1 MLSYAIKRILG
12 AIPTLFIII
21 TLSFFMM
28 RLAPGGPFDSD
39 RVLPPEIA
47 RNIAAAY
54 DLDKPV
60 YQQYLI
66 YLGKLVRG
74 DFGPSYKI
82 RDFTVSQ
89 LIANGFPVS
98 LKLGL
103 LAITLALAVGTTL
116 GILAALKQN
125 RSPDYS
131 VMTLAMIGITIPAF
145 VTAPLL
151 QLVFGIYGVHLFGL
165 DISLPVGGWNNG
177 ATRNIILPVIV
188 LSLGPIAVIARLTR
202 GSMVEVLRSNF
213 IRTARAKGLPTRRI
227 ITHHALH
234 AGLLPLVSYLGPAIA
249 DIVSGSLVVEQIFGL
264 PGIGR
269 YFVQAALNRD
279 YTLVMGVTI
288 FYAALIIGMNLI
300 ADLLYAVL
308 DPRVRDG

>member
-21 TLSFFMM
+21 TLAFFMM
-28 RLAPGGPFDSD
+28 RLAPGGPFDTE
-39 RVLPPEIA
+39 RRLPPEIA
-47 RNIAAAY
+47 KNIAAAY

-125 RSPDYS
+125 RSPD
-131 VMTLAMIGITIPAF
+131 
-145 VTAPLL
+145 
-151 QLVFGIYGVHLFGL
+151 
-165 DISLPVGGWNNG
+165 
-177 ATRNIILPVIV
+177 
-188 LSLGPIAVIARLTR
+188 
-202 GSMVEVLRSNF
+202 
-213 IRTARAKGLPTRRI
+213 
-227 ITHHALH
+227 
-234 AGLLPLVSYLGPAIA
+234 
-249 DIVSGSLVVEQIFGL
+249 
-264 PGIGR
+264 
-269 YFVQAALNRD
+269 
-279 YTLVMGVTI
+279 
-288 FYAALIIGMNLI
+288 
-300 ADLLYAVL
+300 
-308 DPRVRDG
+308 